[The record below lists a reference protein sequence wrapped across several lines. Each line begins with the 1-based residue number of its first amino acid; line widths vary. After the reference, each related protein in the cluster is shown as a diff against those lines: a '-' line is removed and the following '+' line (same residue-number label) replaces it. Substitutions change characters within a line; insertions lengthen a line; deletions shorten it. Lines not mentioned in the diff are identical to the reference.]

1 MIVFLP
7 ASTSAS
13 QAYEAYETI
22 GGLFTEVT
30 NDTLELSVT
39 DKIWAIVLD
48 FVLEAAERYS
58 IDATELLAD
67 FIESNPVAHTLRN
80 MYIYKQAS

>member
-1 MIVFLP
+1 MGYYF
-7 ASTSAS
+7 
-13 QAYEAYETI
+13 
-22 GGLFTEVT
+22 GLR
-30 NDTLELSVT
+30 S
-39 DKIWAIVLD
+39 
-48 FVLEAAERYS
+48 EAAERYS

>member
-1 MIVFLP
+1 MVRRL
-7 ASTSAS
+7 
-13 QAYEAYETI
+13 
-22 GGLFTEVT
+22 L
-30 NDTLELSVT
+30 
-39 DKIWAIVLD
+39 WAIILD

>member
-1 MIVFLP
+1 MGYHFALR
-7 ASTSAS
+7 S
-13 QAYEAYETI
+13 
-22 GGLFTEVT
+22 G
-30 NDTLELSVT
+30 
-39 DKIWAIVLD
+39 
-48 FVLEAAERYS
+48 AAERYS

>member
-1 MIVFLP
+1 MSYDVYWVKNRAEKIADFEHP
-7 ASTSAS
+7 T
-13 QAYEAYETI
+13 
-22 GGLFTEVT
+22 
-30 NDTLELSVT
+30 VT
-39 DKIWAIVLD
+39 DKIWAIILD